1 METFAKFE
9 ELSPSELEAIC
20 GGKVMTTTTTTA
32 IPDEKAK

>member
-1 METFAKFE
+1 METFAKFD

-20 GGKVMTTTTTTA
+20 GGKVMTTTTTTT